1 MVVEGTRGSIPYVV
15 LLAYFSLSWRSPLL
29 ILSAVF
35 GSVSIVVIIVD
46 RIALNIFHDS
56 GQLFSK
62 VGRRGSG
69 LLQRILD
76 WLFPNLAGGS
86 RSRGAKIGRL
96 RLTLAHLDSPKAASK
111 AAPLTFPNRNRF
123 SSCQDWRVIISC
135 CLS

>member
-15 LLAYFSLSWRSPLL
+15 LLTYFSLSWRSPLL

-76 WLFPNLAGGS
+76 
-86 RSRGAKIGRL
+86 
-96 RLTLAHLDSPKAASK
+96 
-111 AAPLTFPNRNRF
+111 
-123 SSCQDWRVIISC
+123 
-135 CLS
+135 